1 MGNINYKNF
10 ICENYYC
17 QNISFKPEWFS
28 ENSWNIEYNYI
39 KNKDDDVIYE
49 ENAKQNIKPY
59 IIDKGIIK
67 IKNINKFNLLL
78 SKKLLIDFDE
88 VRNIS
93 IPINFKYD
101 ISNNVDI
108 FIIFSNNILLLDNI
122 NILNNNLF
130 YINMNLLKNKIYI
143 YRSFDNKL
151 IKKKI
156 NSLHINIFDIS
167 IENNFSSLLITEKLY
182 KNINKNVYE
191 EKYINNFRFNENKEF
206 YLSILIKNKYNL
218 LKNEFIELNFE

>member
-17 QNISFKPEWFS
+17 QNVSFKPEWFS
-28 ENSWNIEYNYI
+28 ENSWNIEYNHT
-39 KNKDDDVIYE
+39 KNKDDESIDK
-49 ENAKQNIKPY
+49 ENNKQKIKPY
-59 IIDKGIIK
+59 IIDKGVIK
-67 IKNINKFNLLL
+67 IKDVNKFNLLL

-93 IPINFKYD
+93 IPINFKYNID
-101 ISNNVDI
+101 NNVDI

-122 NILNNNLF
+122 NILNNDLF

-156 NSLHINIFDIS
+156 NSLHVNIFDITL
-167 IENNFSSLLITEKLY
+167 ENNFSSLLITEKLY
-182 KNINKNVYE
+182 KNINKNIYE
-191 EKYINNFRFNENKEF
+191 EKYINNFIFNENKEF

>member
-10 ICENYYC
+10 ICESYYC
-17 QNISFKPEWFS
+17 QDVSFKPEWFS
-28 ENSWNIEYNYI
+28 ENSWKIEYNYI
-39 KNKDDDVIYE
+39 KNKDE
-49 ENAKQNIKPY
+49 EIIEKENNELNIKPY

-67 IKNINKFNLLL
+67 IRDVNKFNLLL

-93 IPINFKYD
+93 IPINFKYN
-101 ISNNVDI
+101 IENNIDI
-108 FIIFSNNILLLDNI
+108 FIIFSNNLLLLDNI

-151 IKKKI
+151 IQKKI
-156 NSLHINIFDIS
+156 NSSNINIFDIT
-167 IENNFSSLLITEKLY
+167 IENNFNSLLITEKLY
-182 KNINKNVYE
+182 KNITKNIYE
-191 EKYINNFRFNENKEF
+191 EKYINNFTFNENKEF

>member
-101 ISNNVDI
+101 ISNNVNI

-182 KNINKNVYE
+182 KNINKNIYE

>member
-39 KNKDDDVIYE
+39 KNKDDIIIYE

-182 KNINKNVYE
+182 KNINKNIYE